1 MNIFL
6 EDSNVNLDDNRE
18 MNHVV
23 DVNSNENDSENDKDI
38 GVVNIKDKEDA
49 VNDEY
54 KRIADLVGDE
64 IRILDF
70 GSDNMH
76 LFSTQNMLDPDVSSI
91 EACRPRIF
99 INGFLFFLEDEWQQN
114 GE

>member
-1 MNIFL
+1 
-6 EDSNVNLDDNRE
+6 

-54 KRIADLVGDE
+54 KRIADLMN
-64 IRILDF
+64 
-70 GSDNMH
+70 GSRMEKEEREETP
-76 LFSTQNMLDPDVSSI
+76 LQ
-91 EACRPRIF
+91 
-99 INGFLFFLEDEWQQN
+99 GEDESRRSSPP
-114 GE
+114 